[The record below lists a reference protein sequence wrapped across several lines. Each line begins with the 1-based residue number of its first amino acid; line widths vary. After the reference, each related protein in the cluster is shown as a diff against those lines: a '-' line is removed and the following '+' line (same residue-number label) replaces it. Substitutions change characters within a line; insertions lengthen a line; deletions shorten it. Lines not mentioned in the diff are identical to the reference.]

1 VKIATIVGARPQF
14 VKAAPLSAILRQKH
28 TEFLI
33 HTGQHYDQQMSQ
45 VFFDELQIPEPDIN
59 LGIGSGSHAVQT
71 GEMLKKI
78 EDVLTDL
85 KPDLLIIYGDTNS
98 TLAGA
103 LAAVKLLIPVAH
115 VEAGLRSFNRTMPE
129 EINRLLAD
137 KISRLL
143 FCPTKTAV
151 QNLKNEGIESGVH
164 LVGDVMYDAVLRF
177 GEIAEKKSSI
187 LEKLAISP
195 KNYFL
200 ATVHRAH
207 STDSAENLKSII
219 DAFNQSQQP
228 IIFPIHP
235 RTVNALKQF
244 QLWSLIESSQSIIN
258 IEPVSYLDML
268 VLEKNAAKILTDSGG
283 IQKEAYFFQVPC
295 ITLREET
302 EWVETVAD
310 GWNILVGTDKS
321 QILNAI
327 QTFSPINPQKMLFGD
342 GKACEHVEK
351 IISTSIL
358 TNN

>member
-1 VKIATIVGARPQF
+1 MKIATIVGARPQF
-14 VKAAPLSAILRQKH
+14 VKAAPLSTILRQKH
-28 TEFLI
+28 EEFLI
-33 HTGQHYDQQMSQ
+33 HTGQHYDPQMSQ

-59 LGIGSGSHAVQT
+59 LGIGSGSHASQT
-71 GEMLKKI
+71 GEMLKKT
-78 EDVLTDL
+78 EDIL
-85 KPDLLIIYGDTNS
+85 KEITPDLLIVYGDTNS

-129 EINRLLAD
+129 EINRILAD
-137 KISRLL
+137 KISNLL
-143 FCPTKTAV
+143 FCPTETAV
-151 QNLKNEGIESGVH
+151 QNLKNEGIESSVH

-187 LEKLAISP
+187 LKKLGISP

-207 STDSAENLKSII
+207 STDSAENLKHII
-219 DAFNQSQQP
+219 DAFNESQLP
-228 IIFPIHP
+228 IVFPVHP

-244 QLWSLIESSQSIIN
+244 QLWSLIESSQSIVN

-295 ITLREET
+295 ITLRKET
-302 EWVETVAD
+302 EWVETVD
-310 GWNILVGTDKS
+310 DNWNILVGTDKNR
-321 QILNAI
+321 ILEAI
-327 QTFSPINPQKMLFGD
+327 QCFEPVSQPKMLFGD
-342 GKACEHVEK
+342 GSASEYIEK
-351 IISTSIL
+351 IIATSIH
-358 TNN
+358 